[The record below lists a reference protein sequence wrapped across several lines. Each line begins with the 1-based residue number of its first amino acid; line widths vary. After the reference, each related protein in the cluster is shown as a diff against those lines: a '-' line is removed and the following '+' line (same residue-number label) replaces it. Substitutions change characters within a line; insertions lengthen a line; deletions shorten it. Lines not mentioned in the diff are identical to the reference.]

1 MKFLNG
7 RTQAAVLAGSL
18 VFGGGVASVMA
29 DKGSPVS
36 DNRGRQGPVDL
47 VKEARESEGEVTMV
61 PVAAEVK
68 ALVATGTVMSIDR
81 DSRSVVVRDDAGEEV
96 TVQIPADANSFDRL
110 EVGDRI
116 DLNVLQPLEIAP
128 PTQ

>member
-1 MKFLNG
+1 M
-7 RTQAAVLAGSL
+7 
-18 VFGGGVASVMA
+18 
-29 DKGSPVS
+29 
-36 DNRGRQGPVDL
+36 
-47 VKEARESEGEVTMV
+47 E

-81 DSRSVVVRDDAGEEV
+81 DSRSVVVRDDLGEEV
-96 TVQIPADANSFDRL
+96 TVQIPADATSFDRL